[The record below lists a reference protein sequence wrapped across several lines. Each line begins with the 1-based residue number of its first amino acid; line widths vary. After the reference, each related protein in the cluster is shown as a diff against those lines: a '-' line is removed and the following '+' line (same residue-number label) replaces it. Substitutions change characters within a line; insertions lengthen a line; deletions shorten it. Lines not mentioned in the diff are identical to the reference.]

1 MSYVL
6 TEEQQF
12 LKDSAKDLFKKAPV
26 ALIRDLRDGDDEEGY
41 STDLWQQMVEMGYP
55 GIVVS
60 EASGG
65 MDFGMR
71 ALGVLMEESG
81 RSLSASPLLTVSVA
95 AAIIEKYGSDNQKQ
109 KVTEICEKGT
119 VVALALQEG
128 NFYNPE
134 QSDIVAKKEGD
145 AYTLSGVKDMVA
157 DGHAAASF
165 IVTANTD
172 EGVTAFLIGKDVAG
186 VSIDKEFM
194 MDSRYYSKLKLENV
208 SVPSSS
214 VLGGAG
220 KGKKVAN
227 DVTNMANALI
237 SNELVGV
244 MSEAFDRT
252 VAYLKERR
260 QFEKEIGSFQGLQH
274 RAADLYGEIEIAKS
288 LAIKALDAIDE
299 ADFMAPAICSMAKAK
314 CVKVSQLATNEG
326 VQMFGGIGMTD
337 DEEIGFFM
345 KRARVA
351 SQQYGGYAYHVD
363 RFATMNGY

>member
-194 MDSRYYSKLKLENV
+194 MDSRYYSKLKL
-208 SVPSSS
+208 S
-214 VLGGAG
+214 
-220 KGKKVAN
+220 
-227 DVTNMANALI
+227 LI
-237 SNELVGV
+237 H
-244 MSEAFDRT
+244 
-252 VAYLKERR
+252 
-260 QFEKEIGSFQGLQH
+260 I
-274 RAADLYGEIEIAKS
+274 
-288 LAIKALDAIDE
+288 
-299 ADFMAPAICSMAKAK
+299 
-314 CVKVSQLATNEG
+314 
-326 VQMFGGIGMTD
+326 
-337 DEEIGFFM
+337 
-345 KRARVA
+345 
-351 SQQYGGYAYHVD
+351 
-363 RFATMNGY
+363 

>member
-26 ALIRDLRDGDDEEGY
+26 SMIRDLRDGDDEQGY
-41 STDLWQQMVEMGYP
+41 STELWQQMVEMGYP

-65 MDFGMR
+65 MDFGLR

-81 RSLSASPLLTVSVA
+81 RSLSASPLLTVGVS
-95 AAIIEKYGSDNQKQ
+95 AAIIEKYGSTDQKAHLA
-109 KVTEICEKGT
+109 TICEQGT

-128 NFYNPE
+128 NFYKPE
-134 QSDIVAKKEGD
+134 HSDIVAKKEGD
-145 AYTLSGVKDMVA
+145 TYMLSGVKDMVA
-157 DGHAAASF
+157 DAHAASSF
-165 IVTANTD
+165 IVTANSE
-172 EGVTAFLIGKDVAG
+172 EGVTAFLIGKEAVG
-186 VSIDKEFM
+186 LSMDKEFM

-214 VLGGAG
+214 ILGSAG

-237 SNELVGV
+237 ANELVGV

-260 QFEKEIGSFQGLQH
+260 QFEKEIGSFQALQH
-274 RAADLYGEIEIAKS
+274 RAADLYGEIEIARS
-288 LAIKALDAIDE
+288 LAIKALDALDE
-299 ADFMAPAICSMAKAK
+299 EDFMAPAICSMAKAK